1 MTEKINLISSMK
13 NGIYTLTELTH
24 SDPDYKRAKAYDCEN
39 GGIEEGYELYAKTKD
54 KEYSIATDPKSSDHI
69 GKGVKLCTYAE
80 PVVVK
85 FYIGIPD
92 DKPGLMHVSASATA
106 SAPDTVPSPAPGSG
120 SGSDS
125 GSGFGSTHASASAS
139 ANVVHTPGADH
150 AAPAHTPDT
159 TTVDPVA
166 PATTGISVQDK
177 QELLDTILTYID
189 EQKLWTKLGYEGKSK
204 EPKNIIMVFF
214 PFEQLMNAPTIP
226 SLNDDDYYDALTNYF
241 YFIIKGIQY
250 ENILINASEN
260 KNIQDKYSKFD
271 DNMIKNIVTTWKS
284 VTDNI
289 VKKHEHIISKQQ
301 SGGGSRNISSR
312 YNYMFNKT
320 QYKLL

>member
-1 MTEKINLISSMK
+1 MTEIIKLISSME
-13 NGIYTLTELTH
+13 NGKYKLTELTH
-24 SDPDYKRAKAYDCEN
+24 SDPNFGRAKAYDCKN
-39 GGIEEGYELYAKTKD
+39 GDIEEKYELYVKDKD
-54 KEYSIATDPKSSDHI
+54 KEYIATDPKSGDYI
-69 GKGVKLCTYAE
+69 GKGVKLCTRNE
-80 PVVVK
+80 PAVVK

-92 DKPGLMHVSASATA
+92 DKSGLMPVSASATA

-120 SGSDS
+120 SGS
-125 GSGFGSTHASASAS
+125 GSTYASAS

-166 PATTGISVQDK
+166 PATTGISDKDK
-177 QELLDTILTYID
+177 QELFGNILIYID
-189 EQKLWTKLGYEGKSK
+189 GQKLWTKLGYEGKFK
-204 EPKNIIMVFF
+204 EPKDIIMTKF

-226 SLNDDDYYDALTNYF
+226 SFNDDDYYDALTNYF

-250 ENILINASEN
+250 ENILINASDN

-271 DNMIKNIVTTWKS
+271 DNMIKNIVTTWKKG
-284 VTDNI
+284 TDII
-289 VKKHEHIISKQQ
+289 VSAREHIISKHQ
-301 SGGGSRNISSR
+301 SGGGPRNISSR